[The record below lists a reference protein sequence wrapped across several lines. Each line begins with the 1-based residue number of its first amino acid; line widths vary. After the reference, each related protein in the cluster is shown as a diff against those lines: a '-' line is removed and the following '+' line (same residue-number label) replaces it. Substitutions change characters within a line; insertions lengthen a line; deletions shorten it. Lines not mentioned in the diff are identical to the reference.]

1 MFFRCFLDDNKI
13 TIDINFEFSITANYI
28 LEVKLMKN
36 EELEKEI
43 TDEKTGISYT
53 LVGDYYLPNL
63 NLEQE
68 EKVQL
73 NKYGLLRLDYLKKHK
88 KAELSIMFMDMTLNK
103 HLKEVQEL
111 AQARVNELVEQ
122 LKSKSGLTE
131 DMKNTDMLYWV
142 GTMNAIKNQAEEIV
156 LKELIYV

>member
-1 MFFRCFLDDNKI
+1 
-13 TIDINFEFSITANYI
+13 
-28 LEVKLMKN
+28 MKN
-36 EELEKEI
+36 EELKKEF

-63 NLEQE
+63 YLETE
-68 EKVQL
+68 EKITL

-88 KAELSIMFMDMTLNK
+88 EADYIIMFMNKELNK
-103 HLKEVQEL
+103 HLKEVQERT
-111 AQARVNELVEQ
+111 QARVNELVEQ
-122 LKSKSGLTE
+122 LKAKSNLTE
-131 DMKNTDMLYWV
+131 DMKNTDMLYWI

>member
-1 MFFRCFLDDNKI
+1 MENK
-13 TIDINFEFSITANYI
+13 
-28 LEVKLMKN
+28 
-36 EELEKEI
+36 ELEKEI

-63 NLEQE
+63 KLEQE

-111 AQARVNELVEQ
+111 AQTRVTELVEQ
-122 LKSKSGLTE
+122 LKAKSGLTE

-142 GTMNAIKNQAEEIV
+142 GTMNTIKNQAEEIV

>member
-1 MFFRCFLDDNKI
+1 MENK
-13 TIDINFEFSITANYI
+13 
-28 LEVKLMKN
+28 
-36 EELEKEI
+36 ELEKEI

-63 NLEQE
+63 KLDQE

-88 KAELSIMFMDMTLNK
+88 KAELSIMYMDMTLNK

-111 AQARVNELVEQ
+111 AQTRVNELVEQ
-122 LKSKSGLTE
+122 LKAKSGLTE
-131 DMKNTDMLYWV
+131 DMKNTAMLYWV

>member
-1 MFFRCFLDDNKI
+1 
-13 TIDINFEFSITANYI
+13 
-28 LEVKLMKN
+28 MKN
-36 EELEKEI
+36 EELKKEY

-63 NLEQE
+63 TLEQE
-68 EKVQL
+68 EKITL

-88 KAELSIMFMDMTLNK
+88 KADYIIMFMNKKLNK
-103 HLKEVQEL
+103 HLKEVQET
-111 AQARVNELVEQ
+111 AQARVNSIVED
-122 LKSKSGLTE
+122 LKSKSDLTE
-131 DMKNTDMLYWV
+131 DMKNTDMLYWI

>member
-1 MFFRCFLDDNKI
+1 MENK
-13 TIDINFEFSITANYI
+13 
-28 LEVKLMKN
+28 
-36 EELEKEI
+36 ELKKEN

-53 LVGDYYLPNL
+53 LVGDYYIPNL
-63 NLEQE
+63 KLEQE

-73 NKYGLLRLDYLKKHK
+73 NKYGLLRLEYLKEHK
-88 KAELSIMFMDMTLNK
+88 KVEFSILFMNMTLNR

-111 AQARVNELVEQ
+111 AQSRVTELVEQ
-122 LKSKSGLTE
+122 LKAESGLTE

>member
-1 MFFRCFLDDNKI
+1 MENK
-13 TIDINFEFSITANYI
+13 
-28 LEVKLMKN
+28 
-36 EELEKEI
+36 ELKKEI

-53 LVGDYYLPNL
+53 LVGDYYIPNL
-63 NLEQE
+63 KLEQE

-73 NKYGLLRLDYLKKHK
+73 NKYGLLRLEYLKEHK
-88 KAELSIMFMDMTLNK
+88 KVEFSILFMNMTLNR

-111 AQARVNELVEQ
+111 AQSRVTELVEQ
-122 LKSKSGLTE
+122 LKAESGLTE

-142 GTMNAIKNQAEEIV
+142 GTMNAIKDQAEEIV

>member
-1 MFFRCFLDDNKI
+1 
-13 TIDINFEFSITANYI
+13 
-28 LEVKLMKN
+28 MKN
-36 EELEKEI
+36 EELKKEI
-43 TDEKTGISYT
+43 TDEKTGIDYT

-63 NLEQE
+63 KLEQE
-68 EKVQL
+68 EKIIL

-88 KAELSIMFMDMTLNK
+88 KVELSIMFMNMTLNK
-103 HLKEVQEL
+103 HLKEVQET

-122 LKSKSGLTE
+122 LKAKSNLTE

-142 GTMNAIKNQAEEIV
+142 GTMNTIKSQAEEIV

>member
-1 MFFRCFLDDNKI
+1 
-13 TIDINFEFSITANYI
+13 
-28 LEVKLMKN
+28 MKN
-36 EELEKEI
+36 EELDKEI

-63 NLEQE
+63 KLEQE

-73 NKYGLLRLDYLKKHK
+73 NKYGLLRLDYLKEYK
-88 KAELSIMFMDMTLNK
+88 KVDFSIMFMNRTLNK

-122 LKSKSGLTE
+122 LKAKSDLTE

>member
-1 MFFRCFLDDNKI
+1 
-13 TIDINFEFSITANYI
+13 
-28 LEVKLMKN
+28 MKN
-36 EELEKEI
+36 EELKKEI

-63 NLEQE
+63 KLEQE

-73 NKYGLLRLDYLKKHK
+73 NKYGLLRLDYLKEYK
-88 KAELSIMFMDMTLNK
+88 KVDFSIMFMNRTLNK

-122 LKSKSGLTE
+122 LKAKSDLTE

-156 LKELIYV
+156 LKDLIYV

>member
-1 MFFRCFLDDNKI
+1 MENK
-13 TIDINFEFSITANYI
+13 
-28 LEVKLMKN
+28 
-36 EELEKEI
+36 ELEKEI
-43 TDEKTGISYT
+43 TDEKTGISYS

-63 NLEQE
+63 KLEQE

-73 NKYGLLRLDYLKKHK
+73 NKYGLLRLDYLKKRK

-111 AQARVNELVEQ
+111 AQTRVNELVEQ
-122 LKSKSGLTE
+122 LKAKSGLTE

>member
-1 MFFRCFLDDNKI
+1 MENK
-13 TIDINFEFSITANYI
+13 
-28 LEVKLMKN
+28 
-36 EELEKEI
+36 ELKKEI
-43 TDEKTGISYT
+43 TDEKTGIDYT
-53 LVGDYYLPNL
+53 LVGDYYLPNFK
-63 NLEQE
+63 LEQE

-73 NKYGLLRLDYLKKHK
+73 NKYGLLRLDYLKEHK
-88 KAELSIMFMDMTLNK
+88 KVELSIMFMNMTLNK

-122 LKSKSGLTE
+122 LKATSGLTE
-131 DMKNTDMLYWV
+131 DTKNTDMLYWV

>member
-1 MFFRCFLDDNKI
+1 MENK
-13 TIDINFEFSITANYI
+13 
-28 LEVKLMKN
+28 
-36 EELEKEI
+36 ELEKEI

-63 NLEQE
+63 KLEQE

-73 NKYGLLRLDYLKKHK
+73 NKYGLLRLDYLKEHK
-88 KAELSIMFMDMTLNK
+88 KVDFSIMFMNRTLNK

-122 LKSKSGLTE
+122 LKAKSGLTE

>member
-1 MFFRCFLDDNKI
+1 MENK
-13 TIDINFEFSITANYI
+13 
-28 LEVKLMKN
+28 
-36 EELEKEI
+36 ELEKEI

-63 NLEQE
+63 KLEQE

-122 LKSKSGLTE
+122 LKAKSGLTE
-131 DMKNTDMLYWV
+131 DMKNTDILYWV

-156 LKELIYV
+156 LKELIYVC

>member
-1 MFFRCFLDDNKI
+1 MENK
-13 TIDINFEFSITANYI
+13 
-28 LEVKLMKN
+28 
-36 EELEKEI
+36 ELEKEI

-63 NLEQE
+63 KLEQE
-68 EKVQL
+68 EKVKL

-111 AQARVNELVEQ
+111 AQTRVNELVEQ
-122 LKSKSGLTE
+122 LKAKSGSTE

>member
-1 MFFRCFLDDNKI
+1 MENK
-13 TIDINFEFSITANYI
+13 
-28 LEVKLMKN
+28 
-36 EELEKEI
+36 ELEKEI
-43 TDEKTGISYT
+43 TDEKTGISYS

-63 NLEQE
+63 KLEQE

-111 AQARVNELVEQ
+111 AQTRVNELVEQ
-122 LKSKSGLTE
+122 LKAKSGLTE

>member
-1 MFFRCFLDDNKI
+1 
-13 TIDINFEFSITANYI
+13 
-28 LEVKLMKN
+28 MKN
-36 EELEKEI
+36 EELENEI

-63 NLEQE
+63 KLEQE

-73 NKYGLLRLDYLKKHK
+73 NKYGLLRLDYLKEHK
-88 KAELSIMFMDMTLNK
+88 KVDFSIMFMNRTLNK

-111 AQARVNELVEQ
+111 AQTRVNELVEQ
-122 LKSKSGLTE
+122 LKAKSDLTE

>member
-1 MFFRCFLDDNKI
+1 
-13 TIDINFEFSITANYI
+13 
-28 LEVKLMKN
+28 MKN
-36 EELEKEI
+36 EELKKKI
-43 TDEKTGISYT
+43 TDEKTGIDYT

-63 NLEQE
+63 KLEQE
-68 EKVQL
+68 EKITL

-88 KAELSIMFMDMTLNK
+88 KIEFSIMFMNMALNK
-103 HLKEVQEL
+103 HLKEVQET

-122 LKSKSGLTE
+122 LKAKSNLTE

-142 GTMNAIKNQAEEIV
+142 GTMNTIKSQAEEIV